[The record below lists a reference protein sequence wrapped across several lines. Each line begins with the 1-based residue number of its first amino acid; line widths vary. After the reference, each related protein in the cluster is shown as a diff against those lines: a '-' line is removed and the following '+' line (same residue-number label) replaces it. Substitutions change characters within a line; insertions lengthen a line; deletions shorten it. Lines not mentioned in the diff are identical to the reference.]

1 MGRKVGAGK
10 KCGAR
15 SLAAIL
21 SAGMLMSQ
29 MSIGAMATDPGDII
43 ILEETENDAEDT
55 DVSVTESEEGNEE
68 SQDESDAQSA
78 AEVSAEPVTEATSED
93 QEDAKELVIDIT
105 DEATEKSSEISL
117 EDEDGS
123 TEEDVLK
130 DAPSD
135 IFDGEL
141 SENGGTISNEYFKVT
156 VGKHGQISTLKLVGD
171 EFDTNY
177 VMNESNTP
185 SQNTSGHEWLGEL
198 MLATRSDDSSDYRD
212 ERTANSAD
220 IRRIYVDQDKKKI
233 TVVYDPSL
241 DESVSSKEISDLLI
255 VETYTLT
262 EDKLKWEISLKNVT
276 GGDITVGDLGLPL
289 PFNEFWT
296 RGDQIYETRSVDH
309 SFVGQNG
316 SYIYVTRPSGQ
327 GRFLLMTPDQSTDAG
342 FEYQDHWRTNERES
356 YEQAWCQDQS
366 GWQNGLNVF
375 YIHSDNIKKTNRG
388 YLPNT
393 SLKLLSGE
401 EKTYAFDFSA
411 VPNMESLGSALY
423 NEGIIDAVAVPG
435 MTFARNMPAKMYL
448 HTTIDPEDISI
459 DIQCPDELGLF
470 DGHGNTVSSS
480 LPHQGDAT
488 MTYEKT
494 VEKDGEQYHVYDLK
508 FYDLGHHNVTLSW
521 NDKKTTFQFYIMD
534 DIDGALETH
543 STFMVDKTQLDLPGQ
558 TGDKVFDD
566 WMMDQKTTRNNVER
580 DYFNMSYWGWG
591 DDWGLT
597 HGTFLAEKNVYQPK
611 ASEVAALDEYLDKAI
626 WNGLMQEHHN
636 DYLVHD
642 FLMNEP
648 NSSPTYRGYAYPHI
662 YNTYFMMYKIASKY
676 PDLVDYKETPDTYL
690 LRAYNI
696 LNALYNGKGVAYNWG
711 TGVMGES
718 TTPAIIDALRA
729 EGFEDKARSVEALMD
744 EKYNSFKRQQYPYG
758 SEYSYDNT
766 GEEAVYVLAK
776 MQLEAGKDTSN
787 AERMM
792 SAIDLKTRACRGT
805 QPVWYEYSVPVTN
818 CGENWWQFQYSM
830 SLVGYCMDDYIRYQN
845 NGLTQEEKAKAQR
858 LSYAAKLGNLTCIN
872 SGQIDA
878 DPENIGAAAWT
889 YQAEMGNLGG
899 QGTGGG
905 KLHNGWRQMTGEAD
919 LGLFGAVQIL
929 SSDVAEDPIFGLFG
943 YGCEVYEDNGYY
955 VVTPLDGLYTKL
967 NLINEEL
974 YLELERDQYTAAK
987 ISNQKNN
994 LEFTIKN
1001 LEKTQH
1007 TSEVTLYG
1015 LKEGAY
1021 TLLVDGEAQCG
1032 FNVLSSDSEV
1042 TVPVNL
1048 SGDELSDVTITEG
1061 AFDGSIV
1068 VDAGED
1074 ITVDL
1079 YDEVKL
1085 NGKISDSSDAAN
1097 KLSGIW
1103 TVTREPEN
1111 GKATIAT
1118 PENLSTYVTFS
1129 GAGVYEF
1136 TLTANSL
1143 ESDSV
1148 IVTVT
1153 DDNKLPELVAE
1164 YTFDNINGN
1173 KIINEVEGG
1182 KNAETVGSFT
1192 TATGKDGTQGFSIS
1206 GSNSNGYVRLDESL
1220 FKRLKESTVSADIK
1234 LNASNGNG
1242 ARVFSFDDNAGKEV
1256 YVSFE
1261 NGNELVLSVNKEKYN
1276 SGVAIAKDF
1285 FKNVALT
1292 LDGQNAVLYVDGYE
1306 KINVPCSLSLSSL
1319 KANQSDYL
1327 GRGTNQTDPYFNGI
1341 IDNFRVYSVAF
1352 DSDKALELF
1361 GTGEEVVITSAI
1373 AADVVTPVGK
1383 MPKLPAMVQ
1392 VLYSNGIYEKAEVVW
1407 DEIDPDSYS
1416 KAGVFTVNGVVK
1428 GYDITAS
1435 VTVMVVNGS
1444 LVNLAENAVP
1454 SAIYENRNDLGGCPT
1469 LNDGYE
1475 PSSSRDTSHGTW
1487 HNWGGNNGA
1496 QAWVQ
1501 YTWEQEQILTGSD
1514 AYYFRDG
1521 NGNFNP
1527 ASVSYMYLDS
1537 DKTTWKSFTG
1547 VEGLGVELNKFNK
1560 TTFDPVKTT
1569 AIRMILNPQNL
1580 GSGVIEWRVY
1590 GYGDALSAAKQSLK
1604 DDIKAFKL
1612 VKKTHV
1618 TQGFETLTEAI
1629 AAAEEM
1635 LNKEDASD
1643 EDLKAADEAMAKAFA
1658 ELKIE
1663 DDNLSFVAQL
1673 SASYTS
1679 SWESLPA
1686 VNDGNL
1692 PVDSYN
1698 SRYGHWG
1705 TWGNTSSSESLT
1717 YLWPVEV
1724 TFNTSNM
1731 YLWYDGSEIDN
1742 GGINYPSQITYEIL
1756 DEEGN
1761 FTKIST
1767 VDADG
1772 LVVDDFTVSEF
1783 DTITTKGIRV
1793 TFKKIENGY
1802 TGVGVHEWQIKNIV
1816 KEEPVK
1822 ATLISKYGSYYLVT
1836 EDGTK
1841 LTGLQKV
1848 DGNYRYF
1855 KETTGVMV
1863 VGKYVTIGD
1872 DTYYFDKDGI
1882 MVTGFMTSWGSTYYF
1897 DENGIQYKDGIF
1909 EIEGNKYY
1917 FNSKGAMVA
1926 LDYVTLGENTYFFD
1940 KEGHMVTGFM
1950 TRWGNTYYF
1959 DENGARVIDG
1969 VREADG
1975 EKYYFNHKGLMVTSS
1990 FVDLEDGRHYFD
2002 SEGHMVIGRTIT
2014 KWFTQYTFDE
2024 NGVLIN

>member
-1 MGRKVGAGK
+1 MGK
-10 KCGAR
+10 KVCVGKKRGAKC
-15 SLAAIL
+15 LAAIL
-21 SAGMLMSQ
+21 SAGMLVSQ
-29 MSIGAMATDPGDII
+29 MSIGAMAADQGNLTTLASAADEASEELSVGSTDRQSDESSKESSQETTEKRTEEPGDASN
-43 ILEETENDAEDT
+43 EAA
-55 DVSVTESEEGNEE
+55 GN
-68 SQDESDAQSA
+68 S
-78 AEVSAEPVTEATSED
+78 
-93 QEDAKELVIDIT
+93 
-105 DEATEKSSEISL
+105 
-117 EDEDGS
+117 S
-123 TEEDVLK
+123 TEEAEDNASNNASGNASSEAASEASSDSALEEK
-130 DAPSD
+130 STDAPAEASSVEATDSASD
-135 IFDGEL
+135 ENSNEPKVLGAKLLADNFDGEL
-141 SENGGTISNEYFKVT
+141 SENGGTISNDYFKVS
-156 VGKHGQISTLKLVGD
+156 VGKHGQITTLKLVGD
-171 EFDTNY
+171 EYDTNY

-198 MLATRSDDSSDYRD
+198 MLATKSGNDTSYRD

-220 IRRIYVDQDKKKI
+220 IRRIYVDDQQNKI
-233 TVVYDPSL
+233 TVVYNPLMD
-241 DESVSSKEISDLLI
+241 DSVSAKEINDLLI
-255 VETYTLT
+255 VETYQLVG
-262 EDKLKWEISLKNVT
+262 EKLKWDISLKNVT
-276 GGDITVGDLGLPL
+276 DSDVTVGDLGLPL

-316 SYIYVTRPSGQ
+316 SYIYVTRPSGE

-356 YEQAWCQDQS
+356 YEAAWCQDQS

-393 SLKLLSGE
+393 SITLGQGE
-401 EKTYAFDFSA
+401 EKNYTFNFSA
-411 VPNMESLGSALY
+411 VPNQESLGSALY

-459 DIQCPDELGLF
+459 DIKCPDQLNLF
-470 DGHGNTVSSS
+470 AGHASTVSST

-508 FYDLGHHNVTLSW
+508 FYDLGHHNVTVSW
-521 NDKKTTFQFYIMD
+521 QDKKTTFQFYIMD

-611 ASEVAALDEYLDKAI
+611 ASEVEALDEYLDKAI

-648 NSSPTYRGYAYPHI
+648 NASPTYRGYAYPHI

-696 LNALYNGKGVAYNWG
+696 LYALYYGNGVAYNWS

-729 EGFEDKARSVEALMD
+729 EGFETQARNVEAIMN
-744 EKYNSFKRQQYPYG
+744 EKYNSFKRQKYPYG

-776 MQLEAGKDTSN
+776 MQLEAGKDTTN
-787 AERMM
+787 AERML

-805 QPVWYEYSVPVTN
+805 QPIWYEYSVPVTN

-830 SLVGYCMDDYIRYQN
+830 SLVGFCMDDYIRYQN
-845 NGLTQEEKAKAQR
+845 NGLSDAEKAEAQR

-878 DPENIGAAAWT
+878 DAENIGAAAWT

-943 YGCEVYEDNGYY
+943 YGCEVSENNGQY

-974 YLELERDQYTAAK
+974 YLELERDQYTSAT
-987 ISNQKNN
+987 ISDSKDA
-994 LEFTIKN
+994 LSFTIKN
-1001 LEKTQH
+1001 LEETGH

-1015 LKEGAY
+1015 LNEGAY

-1032 FNVLSSDSEV
+1032 FVVNSSKDEV
-1042 TVPVNL
+1042 TVPVRL
-1048 SGDELSDVTITEG
+1048 SGVQLQEVQVVAG
-1061 AFDGSIV
+1061 AFEGSV
-1068 VDAGED
+1068 VVNAGKDFTAD
-1074 ITVDL
+1074 I

-1085 NGKISDSSDAAN
+1085 TGTITDSGNAAN
-1097 KLSGIW
+1097 KITGTW
-1103 TVTREPEN
+1103 TVTASPED
-1111 GKATIAT
+1111 GTATLAT
-1118 PENLSTYVTFS
+1118 PDNLSTYVTFNK
-1129 GAGVYEF
+1129 AGVYEF
-1136 TLTANSL
+1136 TLTASTG

-1148 IVTVT
+1148 VVTIT
-1153 DDNKLPELVAE
+1153 DDNQLPELIAE
-1164 YTFDNINGN
+1164 YTFDNISG
-1173 KIINEVEGG
+1173 KEILNEVEGG
-1182 KNAETVGSFT
+1182 KAAEAVGNF
-1192 TATGKDGTQGFSIS
+1192 ATGNGKDDTKGLSVN
-1206 GSNSNGYVRLDESL
+1206 GSNSSGYVRLDESL
-1220 FKRLKESTVSADIK
+1220 FKRLNESTISADIK
-1234 LNASNGNG
+1234 LNESQGSG
-1242 ARVFSFDDNAGKEV
+1242 AKVFSLDDNAGKKIAI
-1256 YVSFE
+1256 SFE
-1261 NGNELVLSVNKEKYN
+1261 NGNELVLSINGTAYKT
-1276 SGVAIAKDF
+1276 GVAISKDF
-1285 FKNVALT
+1285 WKNVALT
-1292 LDGQNAVLYVDGYE
+1292 LDGQTAVVYVDGYE
-1306 KINVPCSLSLSSL
+1306 KLSEPCTLTLGQLSS
-1319 KANQSDYL
+1319 NQSDYI
-1327 GRGTNQTDPYFNGI
+1327 GRGTNQTDPYFDGI
-1341 IDNFRVYSVAF
+1341 IDNFRIYSVAL
-1352 DSDKALELF
+1352 DSQRALDIF
-1361 GTGEEVVITSAI
+1361 GTGEEVTITSAI
-1373 AADVVTPVGK
+1373 AGDVVTPVGK
-1383 MPKLPAMVQ
+1383 APKLPTQVQ
-1392 VLYSNGIYEKAEVVW
+1392 VLYSNGLFEKADVTW
-1407 DEIDPDSYS
+1407 DEIDPEKYS
-1416 KAGVFTVNGVVK
+1416 KAGVFTVTGQVV
-1428 GYDITAS
+1428 GFDITATL
-1435 VTVMVVNGS
+1435 TVMVVNGS

-1475 PSSSRDTSHGTW
+1475 PTSSRDTSHGAW

-1501 YTWEQEQILTGSD
+1501 YTWEEEQILTGTD

-1527 ASVSYMYLDS
+1527 ASVNYYYLDA
-1537 DKTTWKSFTG
+1537 DGVTWKNFTG
-1547 VEGLGVELNKFNK
+1547 VEGLGVELNKYNK

-1569 AIRMILNPQNL
+1569 AIRMIMNPQNL
-1580 GSGVIEWRVY
+1580 GSGVIEWKVY
-1590 GYGDALSAAKQSLK
+1590 GYGDALSAAKQALK
-1604 DDIKAFKL
+1604 DDIKAYKL

-1618 TQGFETLTEAI
+1618 TEGFDDLTDAI
-1629 AAAEEM
+1629 AAAEE
-1635 LNKEDASD
+1635 LLKKEDASD
-1643 EDLKAADEAMAKAFA
+1643 TELRAADDAMALAFA
-1658 ELKIE
+1658 NLKVE
-1663 DDNLSFVAQL
+1663 GDNLAFIAQL
-1673 SASYTS
+1673 SASHTS

-1692 PVDSYN
+1692 PIDSYN

-1705 TWGNTSSSESLT
+1705 TWGNTSARESLT
-1717 YLWPVEV
+1717 YLWPTEV

-1742 GGINYPSQITYEIL
+1742 GGIKYPSQITYEII
-1756 DEEGN
+1756 DEDGKWQE
-1761 FTKIST
+1761 IAT
-1767 VDADG
+1767 VSDG
-1772 LVVDDFTVSEF
+1772 ELIVDDFTVSEF
-1783 DTITTKGIRV
+1783 ESITTKGIRA
-1793 TFKKIENGY
+1793 TFTKLENDY
-1802 TGVGVHEWQIKNIV
+1802 TGVGVHEWQIINV
-1816 KEEPVK
+1816 EKEEPVK
-1822 ATLISKYGSYYLVT
+1822 AILISKYGSYYLVT

-1841 LTGLQKV
+1841 LTGLQMV
-1848 DGNYRYF
+1848 DGSYRYF
-1855 KETTGVMV
+1855 KEPRGTMAISQF
-1863 VGKYVTIGD
+1863 VTID
-1872 DTYYFDKDGI
+1872 DKTYYFDAEGR
-1882 MVTGFMTSWGSTYYF
+1882 MVTGFMTKWTSTYYF
-1897 DENGIQYKDGIF
+1897 DENGAQVSG
-1909 EIEGNKYY
+1909 
-1917 FNSKGAMVA
+1917 
-1926 LDYVTLGENTYFFD
+1926 
-1940 KEGHMVTGFM
+1940 
-1950 TRWGNTYYF
+1950 
-1959 DENGARVIDG
+1959 RVYE
-1969 VREADG
+1969 VDG
-1975 EKYYFNHKGLMVTSS
+1975 EKYYFNEKGHMVVSS

-2014 KWFTQYTFDE
+2014 KWFKKYTFDE